1 MRYLAVA
8 SSYDETIA
16 GDGEIPAATLASLRR
31 LVASGRQLILLSR
44 RTVEQLAGRIPP
56 DLFACVVAEFGGL
69 LWWPATGETKPLAP
83 RLAHPLVRQLAER
96 GIEPLSVGEVAI
108 TTAMEHEAVVRQ
120 AIEVE
125 DLDLDLVTDN
135 DMVLAVPSGT
145 DKATGLAAALGEL
158 GLSFHNVVGIGHAES
173 DLGFLRRCECSVA
186 VANSPRVVREQ
197 CDLVVRGGEGKAV
210 ASLIH
215 RLVDDDLADAEDRLE
230 RHRLLLGHGDDGV
243 VAVQPYGANVLLAGS
258 SGTGKSK
265 LAAGL
270 LERLVEQDYQFCVLD
285 PEGDHAGL
293 AGAVTLGDRN
303 DAPSVER
310 IMAELEVPGRRVVVN
325 LLAVRLE
332 NLPAFFKRLLA
343 SLQELR
349 TRTGRPHLLMLDEA
363 HHFLPLPGHRGA
375 FVVPRWVDGLIMAT
389 VNPEHVSPTA
399 LDIANTVVVFGE
411 GADATLRRYCEA
423 IGERCPLDGPID
435 LKPGQALA
443 WRRPGEEQPVI
454 FEIAPGASER
464 RPHLRRWSESE
475 LTEEKSFWFRGPEG
489 RLKLRAPTL
498 AMFVHLGEGVDDDT
512 WRHHLEQGDYSTWL
526 ADGISD
532 ETLAGQVAAI
542 EREAAGHHDP
552 VGESR
557 RRIFAAIRERY
568 LTGRT

>member
-16 GDGEIPAATLASLRR
+16 GDGQIPAATLSALRR
-31 LVASGRQLILLSR
+31 LVASGRQLVLLSR
-44 RTVEQLAGRIPP
+44 RTVEQLAECVPP
-56 DLFACVVAEFGGL
+56 DLFACVVAEYGGL
-69 LWWPATGETKPLAP
+69 LWWPATGEARPLAP
-83 RLAHPLVRQLAER
+83 RLAHPLVRQLAAR
-96 GIEPLSVGEVAI
+96 GIEPLSAGEVAL
-108 TTAMEHEAVVRQ
+108 TTASEHEAVVRQ
-120 AIEVE
+120 AIEAE
-125 DLDLDLVTDN
+125 GLDLTVVTDN
-135 DMVLAVPSGT
+135 DMVLAVPPGT
-145 DKATGLAAALGEL
+145 NKATGLAAALGEL

-173 DLGFLRRCECSVA
+173 DLAFLRRCECAVA
-186 VANSPRVVREQ
+186 VANSPQAVREQ
-197 CDLVVRGGEGKAV
+197 CDLVIKGGDGTAV
-210 ASLIH
+210 TSLIG
-215 RLVDDDLADAEDRLE
+215 RLVGGDLADAEGCLD
-230 RHRLLLGHGDDGV
+230 RHRLLLGEGESGV

-270 LERLVEQDYQFCVLD
+270 LERLAEHDYQFCVLD

-293 AGAVTLGDRN
+293 DGAVTLGDRA

-310 IMAELEVPGRRVVVN
+310 IMTELEVPGRRVVVN

-332 NLPAFFKRLLA
+332 NLPGFLKDLLA

-375 FVVPRWVDGLIMAT
+375 FIVPRWLDGLIMAT
-389 VNPEHVSPTA
+389 VNPEHISPTA
-399 LDIANTVVVFGE
+399 LNLANTVVVFGE
-411 GADATLRRYCEA
+411 GADSTLRRYCEA

-443 WRRPGEEQPVI
+443 WQRPGNGEPAI
-454 FEIAPGASER
+454 FEIAPGASDR

-475 LTEEKSFWFRGPEG
+475 LTEEKSFWFRGPDG
-489 RLKLRAPTL
+489 RLELRAPTL
-498 AMFVHLGEGVDDDT
+498 AMFIHLGEGVDDDT
-512 WRHHLEQGDYSTWL
+512 WRHHLERGDYSTWMQ
-526 ADGISD
+526 AGIGD

-542 EREAAGHHDP
+542 EREAAGYDHP
-552 VGESR
+552 VAESR